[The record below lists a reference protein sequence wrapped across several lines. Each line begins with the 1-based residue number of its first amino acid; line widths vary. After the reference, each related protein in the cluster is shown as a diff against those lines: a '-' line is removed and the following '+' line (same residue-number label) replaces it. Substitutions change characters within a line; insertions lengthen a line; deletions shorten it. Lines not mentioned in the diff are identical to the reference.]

1 MNMTLFF
8 RYWLEMSMMYLVV
21 ALSILPVWQ
30 KLKNPKK
37 SVIWGVGYATIATG
51 LSTLFC
57 AAVRCPS
64 NWPLLLMLSWG
75 GVLYRRALGPE
86 VSIGQMLVTY
96 MSALAM
102 TMVAVLVSICLNA
115 RQELQNPWSVHMP
128 MTSLIMLGV
137 GVVLFVV
144 YALTAARWVR
154 WLLKECPMESVWRM
168 LATIPTAYTLIMM
181 LIMSQEA
188 ATMLVN
194 RVQTLTILLQAVALT
209 VLMLFIYLF
218 YRIAQELLRND
229 ALNQENQLLAM
240 ESRQYMR
247 LHEYMQETRQLRH
260 DFRQHLHVL
269 TRLCEGGKVE
279 EMRTYLRQYDTQTI
293 EKTVMMC
300 QNPAL
305 DALVGFYAE
314 SAEARDIPVTWQFAL
329 PEKLPLPEAELC
341 MLLGNLLENALRAS
355 LQLPKEKRQVRVM
368 GQMLSP
374 AMLGLVVEN
383 QYDGKLHYEG
393 KQLQSTSHEGEG
405 LGLRSV
411 EMVAKKYQ
419 GQMTVETEN
428 HLFRV
433 NVLLNV

>member
-1 MNMTLFF
+1 MNMELFF
-8 RYWLEMSMMYLVV
+8 RYWLEMSMMYLVGL
-21 ALSILPVWQ
+21 LSFLPVWQ
-30 KLKNPKK
+30 RLKNPKK
-37 SVIWGVGYATIATG
+37 SVLHAVGYVTVSTV
-51 LSTLFC
+51 LSALFC
-57 AAVRCPS
+57 SFVRCPS
-64 NWPLLLMLSWG
+64 NWPLVLMLSWG
-75 GVLYRRALGPE
+75 GVLYRRMLGTE
-86 VSIGQMLVTY
+86 VSIGQMLVMY
-96 MSALAM
+96 MSAVAM

-115 RQELQNPWSVHMP
+115 RQELHNPLSVHMP
-128 MTSLIMLGV
+128 LTSVIMLGV
-137 GVVLFVV
+137 GLLLFAV
-144 YALTAARWVR
+144 YALTAARWVK
-154 WLLKECPMESVWRM
+154 WLLSECPMESVWRM
-168 LATIPTAYTLIMM
+168 LAAIPTAYTLIMM
-181 LIMSQEA
+181 LIMPQEA

-209 VLMLFIYLF
+209 VLLLFIYLF
-218 YRIAQELLRND
+218 YRIAQEWLRND

-247 LHEYMQETRQLRH
+247 LHNYMQETRQLRH

-269 TRLCEGGKVE
+269 TRLCENGKVE
-279 EMRTYLRQYDTQTI
+279 EMRAYLRQYDTQTM
-293 EKTVMMC
+293 EKSVIMC

-314 SAEARDIPVTWQFAL
+314 TAEERDIPVTWQLAL

-341 MLLGNLLENALRAS
+341 MLLGNLLENAWRAS
-355 LQLPKEKRQVRVM
+355 AQLPKEKRQVHVM

-374 AMLGLVVEN
+374 VMLGLVVEN
-383 QYDGKLHYEG
+383 QFAGELRYQEG
-393 KQLQSTSHEGEG
+393 RLQSTSHEGEG

-419 GQMTVETEN
+419 GQMTVETDN